1 MEATGVLLINLGT
14 PNAPV
19 TAEVR
24 DYLAEFLG
32 DSRVLDMP
40 APVRKLLLNLVIL
53 PFRPRKSAAA
63 YREIWTEGGSPL
75 RCHSDD
81 LLARVREALGPEVP
95 VEFAMR
101 YGTPSIESALHVLRR
116 QGVNRL
122 VVLPLYPQQ
131 ASSTG
136 GSSLQEVYRVAGT
149 CYNVPSLHVV
159 APFYEHPAYVR
170 ASAAVA
176 RPVVADFEPDHVL
189 FSFHGLPERQ
199 IRKGDDA
206 GSHCLV
212 SEGCCARIT
221 EANRNCYRA
230 QCYASARA
238 IAGALSL
245 SPERYSVSF
254 QSRLGRIPWIQ
265 PHTEEMLVR
274 LAEKGVKR
282 LAVVC
287 PAFTADC
294 LETLEEI
301 GIRARA
307 TFVSAGGEDLRLVPS
322 LNAHPEWVE
331 AIKELLTPY
340 LTTRQ
345 AAPALPSS
353 GS

>member
-32 DSRVLDMP
+32 DGRVLDMP
-40 APVRKLLLNLVIL
+40 AVARKLLLNLVIL
-53 PFRPRKSAAA
+53 PFRPRRSAAA
-63 YREIWTEGGSPL
+63 YREIWTEAGSPL
-75 RCHSDD
+75 RRHSDE
-81 LLARVREALGPEVP
+81 LVVRLREALGPRVP
-95 VEFAMR
+95 VELAMR
-101 YGTPSIESALHVLRR
+101 YGSPSIESALHVLRR

-136 GSSLQEVYRVAGT
+136 GSSLEEVYRVAGA
-149 CYNVPSLHVV
+149 CYNVPALQVV
-159 APFYEHPAYVR
+159 APFYGHPAYVR

-176 RPVVADFEPDHVL
+176 EPVLADFRPDHVL

-206 GSHCLV
+206 GGHCLA
-212 SEGCCARIT
+212 SADCCAAIT

-230 QCYASARA
+230 QCYATARA
-238 IAGALSL
+238 IAGALAL
-245 SPERYSVSF
+245 GPEGHSVSF

-265 PHTEEMLVR
+265 PYTEETLVR

-282 LAVVC
+282 LAVAC

-301 GIRARA
+301 GIRARE
-307 TFVSAGGEDLRLVPS
+307 TFVAAGGEDLRLVPS

-331 AIKELLTPY
+331 ALKEILAPHLGAGTLAGTP
-340 LTTRQ
+340 Q
-345 AAPALPSS
+345 A
-353 GS
+353 